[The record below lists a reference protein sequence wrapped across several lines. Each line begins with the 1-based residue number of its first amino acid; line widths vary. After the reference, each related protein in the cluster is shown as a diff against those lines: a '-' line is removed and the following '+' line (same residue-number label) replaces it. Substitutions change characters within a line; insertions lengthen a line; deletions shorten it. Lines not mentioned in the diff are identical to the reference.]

1 MGKKRLPDLPET
13 GRIYVD
19 RTRGGWLA
27 SPGVERHVVAR
38 RRVPVALIAA
48 VLLVALAL
56 LAYWRF

>member
-1 MGKKRLPDLPET
+1 MPELPET

-38 RRVPVALIAA
+38 RRTPVALIAV
-48 VLLVALAL
+48 VLLVALAAIL
-56 LAYWRF
+56 YWRF